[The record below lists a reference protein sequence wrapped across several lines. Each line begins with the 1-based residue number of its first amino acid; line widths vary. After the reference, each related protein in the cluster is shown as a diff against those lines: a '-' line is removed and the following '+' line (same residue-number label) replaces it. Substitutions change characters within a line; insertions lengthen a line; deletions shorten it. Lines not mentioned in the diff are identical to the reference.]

1 MKLFLRVMGALSLSV
16 GLLGAS
22 ALADA
27 ATKKKETPS
36 KVGVRSE
43 PAQKKSSAK
52 SETQR
57 KTSAAKQVSGKNT
70 AGKTPAK
77 AAASTCKTVR
87 VKTAKGV
94 RTQRSCAAAAPA
106 EPLLTSNVESNAL
119 TKPAPEGKEPEIKAR
134 TVPER
139 AYAVDG
145 ETFFF
150 QGRKFRVKGLSG
162 ESGSEMAKQ
171 RLQKALDSGTLMVD
185 PVSVDASGAAVAAVR
200 VNGRSIE
207 DLLAQP

>member
-1 MKLFLRVMGALSLSV
+1 MKLFLKVMGVLWLSI

-22 ALADA
+22 SVAHAT
-27 ATKKKETPS
+27 TKKREVSS
-36 KVGVRSE
+36 KAAARTES
-43 PAQKKSSAK
+43 AQKKSSSK
-52 SETQR
+52 SDIQR
-57 KTSAAKQVSGKNT
+57 KTSAAKPVSGKNA
-70 AGKTPAK
+70 AGKAPVK
-77 AAASTCKTVR
+77 AAANTCKTVR

-94 RTQRSCAAAAPA
+94 RSQRSCATAAPA
-106 EPLLTSNVESNAL
+106 EPLLTSNVDGSAL
-119 TKPAPEGKEPEIKAR
+119 TKPAPEKEPEIKAR

-150 QGRKFRVKGLSG
+150 QGRKFRVQGFSG

-185 PVSVDASGAAVAAVR
+185 PVSVDASGAAVASVR
-200 VNGRSIE
+200 VNGRSLE